1 MTRVREVDYPP
12 LMLVQLDALRRYAQQ
27 HGRCWKT
34 RLRDEWM
41 CASAE
46 PLLHALRNSHGPG
59 WLVGFELE
67 AAMLRTA

>member
-1 MTRVREVDYPP
+1 MTRVREAEYPP

-27 HGRCWKT
+27 HGRCRKT
-34 RLRDEWM
+34 RPRDEWM